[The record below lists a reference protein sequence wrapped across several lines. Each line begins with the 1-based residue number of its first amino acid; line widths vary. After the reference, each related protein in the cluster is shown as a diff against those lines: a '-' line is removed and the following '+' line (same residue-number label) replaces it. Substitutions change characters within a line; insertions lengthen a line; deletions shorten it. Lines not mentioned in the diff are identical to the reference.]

1 VKSDRPVEI
10 EFPGM
15 NRTDLLGQVADSADM
30 FVVNIL
36 DPIFEFVF
44 PERYFVTP
52 RQSKTP
58 VILLRGTGLDN
69 SPVTWNSIS
78 CGAGGELKG

>member
-1 VKSDRPVEI
+1 VKYDRPVEV

-30 FVVNIL
+30 FVGNIL

-52 RQSKTP
+52 RRSKRL
-58 VILLRGTGLDN
+58 VILLRGTRLYN

-78 CGAGGELKG
+78 CGAGGELTG